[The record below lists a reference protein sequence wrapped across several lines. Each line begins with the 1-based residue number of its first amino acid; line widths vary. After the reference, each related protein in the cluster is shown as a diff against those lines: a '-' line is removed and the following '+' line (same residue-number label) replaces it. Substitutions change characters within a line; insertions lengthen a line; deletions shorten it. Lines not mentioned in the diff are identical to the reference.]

1 MGRNWKTFRDETFD
15 FCQGITLHHLPGHTD
30 GLVGMQINL
39 LHMGTYFFISDH
51 CHVIENVRCRFPA
64 EHRLLVGG
72 SALTLATVAGRHP
85 SRLAGARPSI
95 MVQKHSASQASRADY
110 QGSDYP
116 GTRQGDVFEA
126 RSASNSI
133 HMRTITIHLGINL
146 SLKIMISSNTV
157 DVQCISYI
165 GNSNLRYAISDRTGP
180 ILECFFSRRCGSP
193 YIFHQTSPSRSRI
206 DNRYRSSSGGGSV
219 ELANSQIKTWIHRHR
234 LSGPGPSTSH
244 CVR

>member
-51 CHVIENVRCRFPA
+51 CHVIENVRCVFPS

-72 SALTLATVAGRHP
+72 SALTLATVAGRRP

-95 MVQKHSASQASRADY
+95 VVQKHSASQASRADY

-116 GTRQGDVFEA
+116 GTRPGDVFEA

-133 HMRTITIHLGINL
+133 HMRTTTIHLGINL
-146 SLKIMISSNTV
+146 SLKIRIPLHLYTFIAVHRRRSNVLHILGTP
-157 DVQCISYI
+157 I
-165 GNSNLRYAISDRTGP
+165 YAMLYLTEAGP
-180 ILECFFSRRCGSP
+180 ILECFCSRRCGSP

-206 DNRYRSSSGGGSV
+206 DKV
-219 ELANSQIKTWIHRHR
+219 IEVVA
-234 LSGPGPSTSH
+234 
-244 CVR
+244 VVVV